1 MVKAEVSLKVY
12 GLKEDKKWF
21 LFFSIKSWKKVKSLK
36 ITDNTVYT
44 RRSHPHNSEEK
55 LDDSYFLA
63 TFRPF
68 VWK

>member
-12 GLKEDKKWF
+12 DLKEDKKWF
-21 LFFSIKSWKKVKSLK
+21 LFSITSGKKVKSLK

-55 LDDSYFLA
+55 LDDFYFLA